1 MNDIFDLKLFDFSKI
16 NFGLKEILVVILL
29 WLIFYLCL
37 LLLRMGIYRSS
48 KLDEGKKYSIY
59 TLIKYIATVFILI
72 LSLQLIGLNLSILL
86 AGSAA
91 LLVGLGLGIQNLFS
105 DYISGIIILFDSTI
119 KVGDVIEVNGL
130 VGRVKEIN
138 LRSTAI
144 LSRDDKF
151 IILPNTD
158 LTRNQLINWTHI
170 ENNARFGISIG
181 LSFEVN
187 IEKAIEAL
195 KNAALAHRDVLKNP
209 VPFVRLDEFGN
220 SNLVFTLLFWTDN
233 VFRVERIKSEIRL
246 AILNNLKEKN
256 IEIPYQQQIIQIN
269 NPLK

>member
-16 NFGLKEILVVILL
+16 SFGLKEILVVILL
-29 WLIFYLCL
+29 WLFFYLCL
-37 LLLRMGIYRSS
+37 LLFKRAINKSS
-48 KLDEGKKYSIY
+48 KLHEGKKYSIY
-59 TLIKYIATVFILI
+59 TLIKYVATIFILI
-72 LSLQLIGLNLSILL
+72 LSFQIIGLNLSILL

-170 ENNARFGISIG
+170 DNNARFGISIG
-181 LSFEVN
+181 LSFDVDVEV
-187 IEKAIEAL
+187 AMEAL
-195 KNAALAHRDVLKNP
+195 KNAASIHKDVLKTP

-220 SNLVFTLLFWTDN
+220 STLVFTLLFWTDN

-246 AILNNLKEKN
+246 SIVQYFKEKG
-256 IEIPYQQQIIQIN
+256 IEIPYQQQIIKIN
-269 NPLK
+269 S

>member
-16 NFGLKEILVVILL
+16 SFGLKEILIVILL
-29 WLIFYLCL
+29 WLVFYVCL
-37 LLLRMGIYRSS
+37 QLIKRAINKSN

-59 TLIKYIATVFILI
+59 TLFKYIVTVFIII
-72 LSLQLIGLNLSILL
+72 LSLQIVGLNLSLLL

-138 LRSTAI
+138 LRSTSI
-144 LSRDDKF
+144 LTRDDKF

-158 LTRNQLINWTHI
+158 FTRNQLINWTHI
-170 ENNARFGISIG
+170 DNNARFGIGIG
-181 LSFEVN
+181 LSFDVN
-187 IEKAIEAL
+187 IESAIEAL
-195 KNAALAHRDVLKNP
+195 KNAAVSHKDVLKNP
-209 VPFVRLDEFGN
+209 VPYVRLDDFG
-220 SNLVFTLLFWTDN
+220 SSTLVFTLLFWTDN
-233 VFRVERIKSEIRL
+233 VFRVERIKSEIR
-246 AILNNLKEKN
+246 ISMIRNLKEKG
-256 IEIPYQQQIIQIN
+256 IEIPYQQQIVKIN
-269 NPLK
+269 N

>member
-1 MNDIFDLKLFDFSKI
+1 MNDIFNLKFFDFSKI
-16 NFGLKEILVVILL
+16 NFGLKEILIVILL

-37 LLLRMGIYRSS
+37 ILFKRAISKTG

-59 TLIKYIATVFILI
+59 TLIKYITSIFIII
-72 LSLQLIGLNLSILL
+72 LTLQIIGLNLSILL

-138 LRSTAI
+138 LRSTSI
-144 LSRDDKF
+144 LTRDDKF

-170 ENNARFGISIG
+170 DNNARFGIGIG
-181 LSFEVN
+181 LSFDVN
-187 IEKAIEAL
+187 IDSAIEAM
-195 KNAALAHRDVLKNP
+195 KSAAISHKDVLKNP
-209 VPFVRLDEFGN
+209 VPYVRLDDFG
-220 SNLVFTLLFWTDN
+220 SSTLLFTLLFWTDN
-233 VFRVERIKSEIRL
+233 VFRVERIKSEIRISIIR
-246 AILNNLKEKN
+246 ILNEKG
-256 IEIPYQQQIIQIN
+256 ISIPYQQQIVNIKN
-269 NPLK
+269 